1 MLCEL
6 QFTSPNKV
14 SLSKLNFITH
24 LIDDENRRAQIAVKR
39 SVSVPFQRIY
49 VFLEPII
56 FALFLFTEILK
67 CFFIQTRNCV
77 QLVRPCFQG
86 LHC

>member
-24 LIDDENRRAQIAVKR
+24 LIDDENIRAQIAVKR

-77 QLVRPCFQG
+77 QLVRPCFQV

>member
-1 MLCEL
+1 MFCGL

-24 LIDDENRRAQIAVKR
+24 LIDDENIRAQIAVKR
-39 SVSVPFQRIY
+39 SVSLPFKRIY
-49 VFLEPII
+49 VFLEPIV

-67 CFFIQTRNCV
+67 SFFIHTRNCV
-77 QLVRPCFQG
+77 QLVRPCFQV

>member
-1 MLCEL
+1 MLCGL
-6 QFTSPNKV
+6 QFTPPNKV

-24 LIDDENRRAQIAVKR
+24 LIDDENIRAQIAVKR

-49 VFLEPII
+49 VFLEPIV

-77 QLVRPCFQG
+77 QLVRPCFQV